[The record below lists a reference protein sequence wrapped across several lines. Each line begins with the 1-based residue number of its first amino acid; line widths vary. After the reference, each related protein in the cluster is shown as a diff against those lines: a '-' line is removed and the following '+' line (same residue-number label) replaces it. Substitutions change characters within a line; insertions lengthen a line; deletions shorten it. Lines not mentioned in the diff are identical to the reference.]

1 MKRIIGIIGAMDEEV
16 AKLISQADITA
27 EETVAGKNAR
37 FAMENR

>member
-27 EETVAGKNAR
+27 EETVSVMTFRAGTLG
-37 FAMENR
+37 